1 MNKKII
7 ASVSIIASLAA
18 FTTILVA
25 NAQTATTT
33 PPVPSSS
40 HASTSLPLKSE
51 RQVLQV
57 GPEGK
62 VVMHGKVASVDNGS
76 LTVNSWGGPWTVN
89 VGSKTKILP
98 ATAGNDLTKFKTG
111 DFVGVYGTVSKSANW
126 TIDATLVR
134 DWTYRQTVTQEQ
146 KENVQSVHKTM
157 KAETPRNYVGKAS
170 NVTDNSF
177 TLTVGGTSYTVNV
190 VSGTKVIDRNRLNM
204 KLSSIKDGDNVRV
217 WGVNTN
223 GNIAAS
229 IVRDVS
235 FPATNT
241 R

>member
-25 NAQTATTT
+25 SAQTASTT
-33 PPVPSSS
+33 PPASSS
-40 HASTSLPLKSE
+40 SPASTSLPVKSE
-51 RQVLQV
+51 RQVLLI
-57 GPEGK
+57 GPEGR
-62 VVMHGKVASVDNGS
+62 VLMRGTIASVGNGS
-76 LTVNSWGGPWTVN
+76 LTVNSWGGVWTVN
-89 VGSKTKILP
+89 VGSGTKILP
-98 ATAGNDLTKFKTG
+98 AAAGNDLTKFQTG
-111 DFVGVYGTVSKSANW
+111 DFVGIQGTVSRSANW

-134 DWTYRQTVTQEQ
+134 DWTYRHVVQQERQ
-146 KENVQSVHKTM
+146 ENIKSANTLRKSG
-157 KAETPRNYVGKAS
+157 TPRNYVGTAS

-177 TLTVGGTSYTVNV
+177 TLTADGVSYTVNV
-190 VSGTKVIDRNRLNM
+190 VSGAKVVDRNWLNM
-204 KLSSIKDGDNVRV
+204 TLSSIKNGDNVRV

-235 FPATNT
+235 SPATNA